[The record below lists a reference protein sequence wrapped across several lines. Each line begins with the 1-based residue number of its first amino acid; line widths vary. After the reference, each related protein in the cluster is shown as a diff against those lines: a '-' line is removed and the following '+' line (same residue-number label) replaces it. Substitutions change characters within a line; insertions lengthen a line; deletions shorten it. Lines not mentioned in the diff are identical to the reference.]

1 MAKIARFPSAHAI
14 GAAQLVAWGA
24 TFYALPPLLPEIMR
38 DVGLSAASLSWAM
51 TAGLVSSALGSVAV
65 GAWIHRRGARAPM
78 VVGTV
83 VATLALVGMAASPSG
98 AGVLAGLAILGTTSA
113 MLLYEPA
120 FAAVASRASDPSVR
134 VHSIQ
139 IVTFWGGWAALWSIP
154 AATMLAATWGWRAA
168 LVVLAV
174 ILVAETLPVHRR
186 MPGRGSRGHA
196 PARDVRCTTVVARRL
211 ASGFALGACATGI
224 IVVHG
229 IMFLADR
236 GVDIGTA
243 SIAFA
248 MMAPVQIGARVWF
261 LRRRGRLTAAD
272 GALPFVLVAAGL
284 LAMLE
289 APASAALVLFSA
301 LFGGGA
307 GLLTTIRAGLVATLV
322 PPDQIARELGAMSFV
337 VGLARAG
344 APVIGA
350 TSYSVLGFH
359 GSVIVTVVLV
369 LAGAVLVASGVAR
382 GVRTACTG

>member
-1 MAKIARFPSAHAI
+1 MATSDRFPSAHAI

-24 TFYALPPLLPEIMR
+24 TFYALPPLLPEIVR

-78 VVGTV
+78 VVGTL
-83 VATLALVGMAASPSG
+83 VAALALVGMAASPSG
-98 AGVLAGLAILGTTSA
+98 AGVLAGLAVLGTTSA

-120 FAAVASRASDPSVR
+120 FAAVASRTEDPIVR
-134 VHSIQ
+134 VRAIQ
-139 IVTFWGGWAALWSIP
+139 IITFWGGWAALWAIP
-154 AATMLAATWGWRAA
+154 AATMLAEAWGWRTAM
-168 LVVLAV
+168 VVLAAV
-174 ILVAETLPVHRR
+174 LLAETLPVHRR
-186 MPGRGSRGHA
+186 LTHVVPRGHA
-196 PARDVRCTTVVARRL
+196 PAAGVRCTTVVARRL

-229 IMFLADR
+229 IMFLAER
-236 GVDIGTA
+236 GAALGSA

-248 MMAPVQIGARVWF
+248 MMAPVQIGARVC
-261 LRRRGRLTAAD
+261 LLKRRGRLTATD

-289 APASAALVLFSA
+289 APAWPALVLFSL
-301 LFGGGA
+301 LFGAGA

-337 VGLARAG
+337 VGLARAA

-350 TSYSVLGFH
+350 TSYSLLGFH
-359 GSVIVTVVLV
+359 GAVRVTVVLV
-369 LAGAVLVASGVAR
+369 LVGAGLVASGVAH
-382 GVRTACTG
+382 GPRTACRG